1 MSQAQ
6 LLAEACSGGWNT
18 VGCLAACSQRSCWRR
33 SILLRAVSRVLS
45 GHTGGQAGDVAVEL
59 SSWWRSASLVT
70 GLFSS
75 DVAVLTL
82 ATRTRPSLPG

>member
-33 SILLRAVSRVLS
+33 SNLLRAVSRVLS
-45 GHTGGQAGDVAVEL
+45 GQVKHIAYSPDHP
-59 SSWWRSASLVT
+59 SSIPKRDFAK
-70 GLFSS
+70 
-75 DVAVLTL
+75 
-82 ATRTRPSLPG
+82 